1 MTRTATTEVLNSVTL
16 DVQDH
21 PLALRLPVGSA
32 LFAVQ
37 GKVWLTQERQLED
50 IVLAPGQRFDVRS
63 TELVLISAIKGTA
76 SVHVAQPADAATSR
90 ATDIHDFARDQARLL
105 RQREASRL
113 AEVASARIAS
123 WKALARGF
131 LAARPRTIT
140 Q

>member
-1 MTRTATTEVLNSVTL
+1 MTRTTTEILNSVTL
-16 DVQDH
+16 DVQDQ

-63 TELVLISAIKGTA
+63 NELVLISAIAGTA

-90 ATDIHDFARDQARLL
+90 ATDIHDFAREQARLL

-113 AEVASARIAS
+113 VEIASARFAT
-123 WKALARGF
+123 WKSLARGF
-131 LAARPRTIT
+131 LAARPRTIA

>member
-1 MTRTATTEVLNSVTL
+1 MTRTTTEVLNSVTL
-16 DVQDH
+16 DVHDQ

-50 IVLAPGQRFDVRS
+50 VVLAPGQRFDVRS

-90 ATDIHDFARDQARLL
+90 AADIHDFARDQARLL

-113 AEVASARIAS
+113 ADVAIARFAT